1 MKKVFAI
8 ICLFLCVTLFACAG
22 GNGSKT
28 SKLVGISMPTENLE
42 RWKLNGQDMKA
53 QLEKSGY
60 TVDLAFADNDVYT
73 QISQIKMMIEKD
85 CRVLVIA
92 PVDFYSLTD
101 VLKSAKEKGITVISH
116 DRLIMESD
124 AVSYYITFNRYK
136 IGIVQAEYI
145 LDRLNIKK
153 HSKKNP
159 IFMEFFAGDY
169 RDSSANTFFDGAMEV
184 LKPYIDKG
192 IIVCPSGQTSIQ
204 QCSTPEWSTEEAQKR
219 MKNMIVLNGYG
230 PKNRRL
236 DAVYCT
242 NDSTALGVTNA
253 LLEAGYTADNIPII
267 TGQDCDIANVRNLIK
282 GTQSMTV
289 IMDTKDTVSMT
300 VKMVDDILKGKKP
313 AVNDKK
319 TYNNGSGFM
328 QSYLCDPT
336 IVTKENYKSILIDSG
351 YYTENDLMI
360 INDYSDLIGKCI
372 IVDNNWA
379 GAGYYFKERQK
390 DGYLIEAIT
399 FGSGVYIAGTEDF
412 ICKENNG
419 IINIDGSRK
428 FILEDGDLRFFNN
441 GKEQYIVFIE
451 DWEEQGPVDSGRN

>member
-8 ICLFLCVTLFACAG
+8 VSLFFCISLFACAR
-22 GNGSKT
+22 GNDSK
-28 SKLVGISMPTENLE
+28 SDKLVGISMPTERLE
-42 RWKLNGQDMKA
+42 RWNLNGHDMKS

-92 PVDFYSLTD
+92 PVDGYSLTE
-101 VLKSAKEKGITVISH
+101 VLKPAKEKGIKVISH
-116 DRLIMESD
+116 DRLIMNSK
-124 AVSYYITFNRYK
+124 AVSYYITFNK
-136 IGIVQAEYI
+136 HKVGVVQAEFL

-159 IFMEFFAGDY
+159 VYMEFFTGDY
-169 RDSSANTFFDGAMEV
+169 SDNNVNAYFGGAMDV
-184 LKPYIDKG
+184 LRPYIDKG
-192 IIVCPSGQTSIQ
+192 IIVCPSGQTSKR
-204 QCSTPEWSTEEAQKR
+204 QCATPGWSTDQAQKR
-219 MKNMIVLNGYG
+219 MENLIVLNGYG
-230 PKNRRL
+230 PKNKRL
-236 DAVYCT
+236 DAVCCS
-242 NDSTALGVTNA
+242 NDSTAIGVTDA
-253 LLEAGYTADNIPII
+253 LLNAGYSAENMPII
-267 TGQDCDIANVRNLIK
+267 TGQDCDIYSIRNIIK
-282 GTQSMTV
+282 GTQSMSV
-289 IMDTKDTVSMT
+289 FLDTKDTVSMT
-300 VKMVDDILKGKKP
+300 VKMVDDIMKGKKP
-313 AVNDKK
+313 EVNDKK

-379 GAGYYFKERQK
+379 GLGYYFKERQK
-390 DGYLIEAIT
+390 DGYLIEEIT
-399 FGSGVYIAGTEDF
+399 FGSGVYIAGTKE
-412 ICKENNG
+412 ITCRENNG
-419 IINIDGSRK
+419 VINLGNDSR
-428 FILEDGDLRFFNN
+428 FVLNDGDLRFFNN

-451 DWEEQGPVDSGRN
+451 DWEEQGPVDLGRN

>member
-8 ICLFLCVTLFACAG
+8 VCLFLCITLFACARE
-22 GNGSKT
+22 NGSVP
-28 SKLVGISMPTENLE
+28 SKVVGISMPTERLE
-42 RWKLNGQDMKA
+42 RWNLNGHDMKA
-53 QLEKSGY
+53 QLEKAGY
-60 TVDLAFADNDVYT
+60 TVDLAFADNDVPT
-73 QISQIKMMIEKD
+73 QISQIKKMIDEN
-85 CRVLVIA
+85 CGVIVIA
-92 PVDFYSLTD
+92 PVDGYSLTE
-101 VLKSAKEKGITVISH
+101 VLKPAKEKGIKVISH
-116 DRLIMESD
+116 DRLIMNSK
-124 AVSYYITFNRYK
+124 AVSYYITFNKYK
-136 IGIVQAEYI
+136 VGVVQAEYLI
-145 LDRLNIKK
+145 DRLNIKK
-153 HSKKNP
+153 RTSKNP
-159 IFMEFFAGDY
+159 AYMEFFTGDY
-169 RDSSANTFFDGAMEV
+169 NDNNVDFYFGGAMDV

-300 VKMVDDILKGKKP
+300 VKMVDDILRGKKP

-390 DGYLIEAIT
+390 DGYLIEEIT

-412 ICKENNG
+412 VCKENNG
-419 IINIDGSRK
+419 VINIDDRSK
-428 FILEDGDLRFFNN
+428 FILKDGDLRFFNK
-441 GKEQYIVFIE
+441 GTEQYIVFIE
-451 DWEEQGPVDSGRN
+451 DWENLGPVSSMN